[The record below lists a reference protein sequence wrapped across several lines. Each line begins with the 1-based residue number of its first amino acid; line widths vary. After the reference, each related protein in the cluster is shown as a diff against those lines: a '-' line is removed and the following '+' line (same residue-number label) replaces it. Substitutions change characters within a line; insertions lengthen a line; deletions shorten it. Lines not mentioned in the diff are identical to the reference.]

1 MPKFTIYQI
10 NDRDDANLP
19 VVRDLMCFGSEA
31 YKSEMIDLFEIVA
44 EIESDTIEMT
54 FHWMNRPGWRNDT
67 DRVALRKH
75 NNARSLSIGDMVF
88 DQANPA
94 FYMVD
99 SEGFTKVK
107 IDLDMKVVNKQL
119 KALQERVTKLIA

>member
-31 YKSEMIDLFEIVA
+31 YKSEMIDMFEIVA
-44 EIESDTIEMT
+44 EIESDTIEMV
-54 FHWMNRPGWRNDT
+54 FHWMNRDGWRNDSE
-67 DRVALRKH
+67 RVTLRKQ
-75 NNARSLSIGDMVF
+75 ARSLSIGDMVF

-99 SEGFTKVK
+99 HEGFTKVK
-107 IDLDMKVVNKQL
+107 MDLDMKDMGERLQ
-119 KALQERVTKLIA
+119 ALHERVTKLIA